1 MVWLLH
7 ILIWAENIAFG
18 IASLLNSKEI
28 KKNNSLKS
36 NYRFFI
42 FAHSLF
48 CFMLKSYSEI
58 VNFVKILKFDG
69 SWVDFGRRTKYLSKR
84 TKIKENRTRPRNFD
98 IFSCENL
105 HHYLQILTF
114 ATLICTSIQFS
125 DVTIIFW
132 FPKVL
137 NTISANIFLFKVNE
151 RNTRKRCEIFSK
163 LTIKTPERRQR
174 RRVKIFHTFF

>member
-1 MVWLLH
+1 MGRKHSFRDCLTF
-7 ILIWAENIAFG
+7 EFKRN
-18 IASLLNSKEI
+18 KEKQFVEKQI
-28 KKNNSLKS
+28 S
-36 NYRFFI
+36 FFY
-42 FAHSLF
+42 FSHSLF

-174 RRVKIFHTFF
+174 LFHTFF